1 MRNGSQ
7 PPNSKL
13 PTGWLSAAR
22 AARGASSDQPPACL
36 PLCTALSLLAR
47 PPLERIR
54 SVTEGDFASAYGT
67 LAAGGLSVRG
77 RNVGGQLADERTIG
91 GLPSIRDL
99 HGVWARVRGFACGRH
114 VSHRTQ

>member
-1 MRNGSQ
+1 MRSGSQ

-54 SVTEGDFASAYGT
+54 SVTEGAFASAYGT
-67 LAAGGLSVRG
+67 LSAGGLSVRG
-77 RNVGGQLADERTIG
+77 RNVGGQLADERTIA
-91 GLPSIRDL
+91 GLPSTRDL
-99 HGVWARVRGFACGRH
+99 HRGCARDRGCASDRA
-114 VSHRTQ
+114 VPHRL